1 MTIVLGSD
9 HCGYELKAILLP
21 HLKEKYEV
29 IDCGCHSTDPVD
41 FPDIAK
47 EVCRNILSG
56 KAERGVMFCGTGA
69 GAVIA
74 CNKVKGIRAALVHD
88 IYTAHQAVEHD
99 NVQIMTMG
107 HQVVGYLV
115 AGELIDIFMKAQFSE
130 SEEFHRRV
138 KKLEEMDAVRE

>member
-9 HCGYELKAILLP
+9 HCGYELKAVLLP
-21 HLKEKYEV
+21 RLKEKYKV

-69 GAVIA
+69 GAAIA

-99 NVQIMTMG
+99 NIQIMTLG
-107 HQVVGYLV
+107 HQVVGYFV
-115 AGELIDIFMKAQFSE
+115 AEELIDIFMKAQFSE
-130 SEEFHRRV
+130 GEEFNRRV
-138 KKLEEMDAVRE
+138 MKLEEMDAVRK